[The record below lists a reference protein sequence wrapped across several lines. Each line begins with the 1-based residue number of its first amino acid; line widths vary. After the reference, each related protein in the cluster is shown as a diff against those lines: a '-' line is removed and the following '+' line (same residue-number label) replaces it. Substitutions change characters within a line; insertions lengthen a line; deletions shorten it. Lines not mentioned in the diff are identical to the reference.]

1 MQKEMTNEQKDKYIL
16 HLENEVERLNKIN
29 DSLNYDKLSTV
40 LKAQEDFLICQYADK
55 DNLIADNKRLN
66 KEIDRLIRT
75 IMFDNSYIDYLLN
88 SFGWKITFPF
98 RAISRKVRKKMEKID
113 YDFVEN
119 ISLKK
124 DFEIID
130 EKVSVIIFTY
140 NAGEEFSVQLKNI
153 NSQKNIKDFEIIVID
168 KGSTDNTIKIS
179 KDAKAKVISLKN
191 NKLTDDE
198 IYEQCLPNI
207 HGKYIAIIEQNKIVD
222 SKYWLYQAIRPIID
236 NKAIMTAF
244 FNQDVSFIKNT
255 TYYQELKK
263 RMASI
268 ANEQVLFFP
277 QNRDVIQY
285 ISPYVLDK
293 TCIIVKKKVSNM
305 FLI

>member
-75 IMFDNSYIDYLLN
+75 IMFNNSYINY
-88 SFGWKITFPF
+88 
-98 RAISRKVRKKMEKID
+98 RVISRKVRKKMEKFD

-130 EKVSVIIFTY
+130 EKVSVIIFTC

-198 IYEQCLPNI
+198 IYEQSLPNI

-222 SKYWLYQAIRPIID
+222 SKYWLYQAIRPIKD

-305 FLI
+305 FLR

>member
-88 SFGWKITFPF
+88 SFWWKITFPF

-140 NAGEEFSVQLKNI
+140 NAGE
-153 NSQKNIKDFEIIVID
+153 
-168 KGSTDNTIKIS
+168 
-179 KDAKAKVISLKN
+179 
-191 NKLTDDE
+191 
-198 IYEQCLPNI
+198 
-207 HGKYIAIIEQNKIVD
+207 
-222 SKYWLYQAIRPIID
+222 
-236 NKAIMTAF
+236 
-244 FNQDVSFIKNT
+244 
-255 TYYQELKK
+255 
-263 RMASI
+263 
-268 ANEQVLFFP
+268 
-277 QNRDVIQY
+277 
-285 ISPYVLDK
+285 
-293 TCIIVKKKVSNM
+293 
-305 FLI
+305 